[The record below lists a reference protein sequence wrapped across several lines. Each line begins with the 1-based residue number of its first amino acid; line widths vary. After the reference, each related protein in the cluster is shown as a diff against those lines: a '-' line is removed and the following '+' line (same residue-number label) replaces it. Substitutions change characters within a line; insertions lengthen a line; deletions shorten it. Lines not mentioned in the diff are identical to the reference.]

1 MCCSL
6 IVADTLQETLIM
18 VYVAVA
24 RGLDKA
30 TTV

>member
-6 IVADTLQETLIM
+6 IVADTLQETLLTL
-18 VYVAVA
+18 YVAVA
-24 RGLDKA
+24 RRLDKA